1 MISEEKVT
9 VLIPIMRPPSATS
22 VDVKS
27 IKKIIGKLEEKVIV
41 KQVWIIFQNSK
52 FKIQNSN
59 NIQVIHF
66 ENFKNGIEIIEK
78 FQPKFILFDGELAIP
93 SLVFALAGK
102 KKQIPTVGIFF
113 IPEIEKFESRW
124 IKNRIQMIFS
134 KTSFSDIKIDDD
146 ELEEGTAIQ
155 FLFREYKFLLRTMKK
170 MNIGIFEW
178 IKFFI
183 TYPRVQLFSRFHI
196 AHNKINEPTLTL
208 CSTISW
214 KNKLQKQEFDTKKI
228 KVIGTPLYDD
238 FFNQTE
244 NIDFKHIKLEK
255 IKILFCTGSM
265 HEHGIWSK
273 KLEDELI
280 KNTINKLNEYKDF
293 QVSLKIHPVTSSIDE
308 YKQLIKE
315 NKLDVKLYQK
325 EKFLE
330 LIKEYD
336 VVITYGPSSI
346 VHECVILRKPIL
358 SLQVI
363 NESLTEST
371 YDENLIGVCKNLD
384 SIFNDINNIQNKK
397 IEQQNYDDQIENLIG
412 KFDGKCSERASNE
425 ILKILN

>member
-1 MISEEKVT
+1 MRSEEKIT
-9 VLIPIMRPPSATS
+9 VLIPIMRPPNATS

-27 IKKIIGKLEEKVIV
+27 IKKIISNLEEKVIV

-66 ENFKNGIEIIEK
+66 ENYENGIDIIEK
-78 FQPKFILFDGELAIP
+78 IQPKFILFDGELAIP

-102 KKQIPTVGIFF
+102 KKKIPTVGIFF
-113 IPEIEKFESRW
+113 IPEIEKSESRW

-134 KTSFSDIKIDDD
+134 KTSFSDTKIDDTLD
-146 ELEEGTAIQ
+146 EGSAIQ
-155 FLFREYKFLLRTMKK
+155 FLFREYKFLLRTIKK
-170 MNIGIFEW
+170 MNLGIFQW

-183 TYPRVQLFSRFHI
+183 TYPRVQLFSRYHV

-214 KNKLQKQEFDTKKI
+214 KDKLKKQKFDTKKI

-238 FFNQTE
+238 FFNKTK
-244 NIDFKHIKLEK
+244 NIDFKHTKLKK

-273 KLEDELI
+273 KIEDELI
-280 KNTINKLNEYKDF
+280 KNTINKLNESNDF

-315 NKLDVKLYQK
+315 NKLQTKLYQK

-336 VVITYGPSSI
+336 VVVTYGPSSI
-346 VHECVILRKPIL
+346 VHECVILKKPIL
-358 SLQVI
+358 LLQII
-363 NESLTEST
+363 NESLIESM
-371 YDENLIGVCKNLD
+371 YDENLIGVCKNLNN
-384 SIFNDINNIQNKK
+384 IFSDINNIQNKK
-397 IEQQNYDDQIENLIG
+397 SKQHNNDEQIENLIG

-425 ILKILN
+425 ILKILK